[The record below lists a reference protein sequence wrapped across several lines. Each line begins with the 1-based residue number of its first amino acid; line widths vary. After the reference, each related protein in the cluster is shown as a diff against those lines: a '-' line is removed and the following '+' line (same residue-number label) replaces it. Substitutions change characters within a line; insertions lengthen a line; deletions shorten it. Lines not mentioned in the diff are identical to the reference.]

1 MEGVA
6 IFFVCMFLLTG
17 LIVVMDDAQW
27 DRKNK
32 K

>member
-6 IFFVCMFLLTG
+6 IFFVCLYLFTG
-17 LIVVMDDAQW
+17 LIIVLDDSKW

-32 K
+32 

>member
-17 LIVVMDDAQW
+17 VIIVTDDAQW
-27 DRKNK
+27 DRKE
-32 K
+32 

>member
-6 IFFVCMFLLTG
+6 IFFVCLYLFTG
-17 LIVVMDDAQW
+17 LIIVMDDSQW

-32 K
+32 